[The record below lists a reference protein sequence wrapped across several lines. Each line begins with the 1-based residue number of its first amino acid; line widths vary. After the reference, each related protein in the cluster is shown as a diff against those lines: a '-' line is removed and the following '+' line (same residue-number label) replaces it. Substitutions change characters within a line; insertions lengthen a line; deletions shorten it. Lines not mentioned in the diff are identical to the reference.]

1 MITRPPYAVD
11 VRRLNE
17 FSALELYALLKLR
30 VDIFVV
36 EQECAYPE
44 LDGQD
49 GAALHLRLM
58 DGADILAA
66 ARVLPPI
73 EGKEPRIGR
82 VLVSPAHRGKGLGE
96 ALMKEAL
103 AVCAEQYPG
112 SDIAISAQS
121 YLLKF
126 YSDLGFVAVSEEYV
140 EDGIP
145 HIDMVKAAR

>member
-1 MITRPPYAVD
+1 MITQHPYAVD
-11 VRRLNE
+11 VRRLDK

-30 VDIFVV
+30 VDVFVV

-58 DGADILAA
+58 QGEDILAA
-66 ARVLPPI
+66 ARILPPV

-82 VLVSPAHRGKGLGE
+82 VVVSPAHRGKGFGE
-96 ALMKEAL
+96 ALMREAM
-103 AVCAEQYPG
+103 AVCAERYPG
-112 SDIAISAQS
+112 CDIAISAQS

-126 YSDLGFVAVSEEYV
+126 YAGLGFIAVSEEYV

-145 HIDMVKAAR
+145 HIDMVKAA